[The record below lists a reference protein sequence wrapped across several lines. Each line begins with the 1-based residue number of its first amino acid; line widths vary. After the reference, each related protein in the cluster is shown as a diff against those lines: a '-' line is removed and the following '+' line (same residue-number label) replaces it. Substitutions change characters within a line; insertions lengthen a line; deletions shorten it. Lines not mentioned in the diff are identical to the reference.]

1 MAQFRLIFLLI
12 LLVSQ
17 SESAKTFTKARLQLM
32 WKTFD
37 CSANPSYI
45 SQHRCIILEPGK
57 SLITSELNYIKDVI
71 KFNATF
77 KLFMPRRPSRPFQ
90 KVIDVNV
97 DICQF
102 AKGIHGHRFMT
113 IVVKAFGKQ
122 GSQLKCPHPKGLY
135 LYPNINIA
143 ENLPAFLPETDFK
156 IEMNFIT
163 TDAHLFN
170 TSLTGFLFDPIK
182 KKSKTI

>member
-1 MAQFRLIFLLI
+1 MAQFQFLILLIFLA
-12 LLVSQ
+12 SQ
-17 SESAKTFTKARLQLM
+17 CESAKARLKLM
-32 WKTFD
+32 WRTFD
-37 CSANPSYI
+37 CVTNPDYI
-45 SQHRCIILEPGK
+45 SEHKCIIIEPEK
-57 SLITSELNYIKDVI
+57 SLISTELQYIKDVT

-77 KLFMPRRPSRPFQ
+77 KLFMPRKPSRNFQ

-113 IVVKAFGKQ
+113 IVIKAFGKQ

-135 LYPNINIA
+135 VYPNINIA

-156 IEMNFIT
+156 IEMNFLT
-163 TDAHLFN
+163 SETHLFN

-182 KKSKTI
+182 RKPKTT

>member
-12 LLVSQ
+12 FLSSQ
-17 SESAKTFTKARLQLM
+17 SESAKTFSKARLHLM

-37 CSANPSYI
+37 CSVNPNYI
-45 SQHRCIILEPGK
+45 SQHKCFILEHDK
-57 SLITSELNYIKDVI
+57 SLITSELNYIKDVH

-77 KLFMPRRPSRPFQ
+77 KLFMPRRPSLPFQ

-102 AKGIHGHRFMT
+102 AKGNHGHRFMT

-135 LYPNINIA
+135 TYPNINIA

-156 IEMNFIT
+156 IEMNFLN
-163 TDAHLFN
+163 TDAYLFN

-182 KKSKTI
+182 RKSKTT

>member
-1 MAQFRLIFLLI
+1 MAQFYLIFLLI
-12 LLVSQ
+12 FMASQ
-17 SESAKTFTKARLQLM
+17 SESAKARLQMM
-32 WKTFD
+32 WRSFD
-37 CSANPSYI
+37 CYPNAEYI
-45 SQHRCIILEPGK
+45 SHHKCTILEPGK
-57 SLITSELNYIKDVI
+57 SLITAELNYIKDI
-71 KFNATF
+71 MKFNATF

-102 AKGIHGHRFMT
+102 VKGIHGHRFMT

-135 LYPNINIA
+135 IYPNINIA

-156 IEMNFIT
+156 IEMNFLT
-163 TDAHLFN
+163 PEAHVFN

-182 KKSKTI
+182 KKAKTF

>member
-1 MAQFRLIFLLI
+1 MAQFPLIFLLI
-12 LLVSQ
+12 FLASQ
-17 SESAKTFTKARLQLM
+17 SESAKARLQLM
-32 WKTFD
+32 WKTFN
-37 CSANPSYI
+37 CLANPNYI
-45 SQHRCIILEPGK
+45 SEHKCVILEPEK
-57 SLITSELNYIKDVI
+57 SLITAELNYLKDVTT
-71 KFNATF
+71 FNATF
-77 KLFMPRRPSRPFQ
+77 KLFMPRRPSRPYQ

-135 LYPNINIA
+135 VYPNINIA

-156 IEMNFIT
+156 IEMNFLT
-163 TDAHLFN
+163 TGAHLFN
-170 TSLTGFLFDPIK
+170 TTLTGFLFDPIK
-182 KKSKTI
+182 RKSKTT